1 MIIFYS
7 QSNYR
12 AGILLIMKVVN
23 SVIEEGEVEVNSPWR
38 CLAVRVSG
46 FPDRPGGGREMFS
59 SGMHS
64 GRCKQTG

>member
-1 MIIFYS
+1 
-7 QSNYR
+7 
-12 AGILLIMKVVN
+12 MKVVN